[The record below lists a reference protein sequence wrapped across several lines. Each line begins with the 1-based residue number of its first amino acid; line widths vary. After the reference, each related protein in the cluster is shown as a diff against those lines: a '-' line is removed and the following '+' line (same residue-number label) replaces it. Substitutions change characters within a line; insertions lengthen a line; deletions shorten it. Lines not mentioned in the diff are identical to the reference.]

1 MELSDFSKVHTIH
14 LVGIKGIAMA
24 AFALWAIESGR
35 EVTGSDVDEHFPS
48 DDILKRNG
56 VTIFSG
62 FDASHISSSNA
73 PDLVVYTGAHKGL
86 DNVEVERAIEL
97 GIPVLPHGKA
107 LGIAMKGRSQIS
119 VAGSHGKTTT
129 SAMIATVLMNAG
141 MDPSYAIG
149 SGVIKGL
156 GNPGHFGF
164 GDIFVAEADEYITDP
179 QHDTTPRFLWQHPET
194 LVVTN
199 IDFDHPDAYENL
211 EAIQSAFLKLQQNLV
226 GKKITIMNADNQAS
240 AVMDAAGGTSRII
253 SYGTGDNA
261 TYTIKHV
268 VSRNGAT
275 MFSLVTNGAELGTI
289 SLHIPGTHNVEN
301 AAAAAIACLQYGVSW
316 ENIAAGLA
324 LFGGAKRRFELLS
337 VEGGIRYYD
346 DYAHHP
352 KELAATLQAARSW
365 FPKNRIIAVFQPH
378 TYSRTRALFVEFSK
392 AFQSADI
399 VLLADIYASAR
410 EKSTND
416 ITGKIVY
423 EKLREEHDNAYFTP
437 GKMEIIEK
445 LRSIKK
451 DGDIILFM
459 GAGDIYT
466 WEQDIIHEVHV

>member
-1 MELSDFSKVHTIH
+1 
-14 LVGIKGIAMA
+14 MA
-24 AFALWAIESGR
+24 SFALWAIESGR
-35 EVTGSDVDEHFPS
+35 DVTGSDVDEHFPS
-48 DDILKRNG
+48 DDILKKKG
-56 VTIFSG
+56 VSIFSG
-62 FDASHISSSNA
+62 FDPTHVSSTDS

-86 DNVEVERAIEL
+86 ENVEVARAIAL

-149 SGVIKGL
+149 SGEIKGL
-156 GNPGHFGF
+156 GNPGHYGH

-179 QHDTTPRFLWQHPET
+179 QHDKTPRFLWQTPET

-211 EAIQSAFLKLQQNLV
+211 AAVQSAFLRLQQNLV
-226 GKKITIMNADNQAS
+226 GKKITILNADNQAS
-240 AVMDAAGGTSRII
+240 DLLKTAMGKSQII

-261 TYTIKHV
+261 TYTIKNI

-275 MFSLVTNGAELGTI
+275 SFSLYTGGAELGTI
-289 SLHIPGTHNVEN
+289 TLHIPGTHNVEN

-316 ENIAAGLA
+316 EKIIAGLS

-337 VEGGIRYYD
+337 KKGGIHYYD

-352 KELAATLQAARSW
+352 IELAASLQAARSW
-365 FPKNRIIAVFQPH
+365 FPNSRIIAVFQPH
-378 TYSRTRALFVEFSK
+378 TYSRTKALFVEFSK
-392 AFQSADI
+392 AFHAADI

-410 EKSTND
+410 ETITDD
-416 ITGKIVY
+416 ISGKIVY
-423 EKLREEHDNAYFTP
+423 EKLCEEHKNVYFAP
-437 GKMEIIEK
+437 GKIEIIEK

-451 DGDIILFM
+451 EGDVVIFM
-459 GAGDIYT
+459 GAGDIYS
-466 WEQDIIHEVHV
+466 WEQDIIQKLTI